1 MRRFLHFI
9 RTRIVNQRV
18 TPAAKPQPATLRYN
32 IENVTADADFVR
44 IRGWAW
50 SLLQSPEELQSSQI
64 RITVTDADGRPVP
77 FEKQIQSRHDVAEAL
92 FSRQLGIEAGFHL
105 LFLSSGK
112 LPYRLVLQDE
122 AMRTEVTISDFEP
135 SDCPPE
141 PWTLGFGYEA
151 WWKAHCVTASELQE
165 QCTAVVPDAPLISVL
180 VPVYRTPEVFLR
192 EMIASVQA
200 QSYPNW
206 ELCLVDGS

>member
-9 RTRIVNQRV
+9 RTRIANQRV

-77 FEKQIQSRHDVAEAL
+77 FEKQIQSRPDVAEDFSAGSLAL
-92 FSRQLGIEAGFHL
+92 KPVFVQDPPPPQGQVDEGGDHGYSDQRHTKAGGIGLFMVIVPPTPRPSWGDSRSLSFADDPIVHSVLSAICLGIRPGNHMNHQ
-105 LFLSSGK
+105 
-112 LPYRLVLQDE
+112 R
-122 AMRTEVTISDFEP
+122 
-135 SDCPPE
+135 
-141 PWTLGFGYEA
+141 
-151 WWKAHCVTASELQE
+151 VTALER
-165 QCTAVVPDAPLISVL
+165 IS
-180 VPVYRTPEVFLR
+180 
-192 EMIASVQA
+192 S
-200 QSYPNW
+200 
-206 ELCLVDGS
+206 D